1 MLAKEEIIKIL
12 KDKEVMLEGH
22 FLLTSGR
29 HSGQYMQCAKLFQ
42 YADVS
47 EVICKQLAE
56 QFVDIKIDMVAG
68 PAIGG
73 IIMAYEMGRQLGV
86 KNVFA
91 ERENGKMT
99 FRRGF
104 EISKGA
110 RVLVTE
116 DVVTTGGS
124 VKEVMELIRSLGGE
138 VVGVGSV
145 VDRSNGAVD
154 FGVPFQAALAME
166 VVSYDP
172 EGCPLCASGIPAVKP
187 GSRKM
192 KSTTPP
198 QAAGYVGY
206 KRQN

>member
-1 MLAKEEIIKIL
+1 MLSREEIITIF

-22 FLLTSGR
+22 FLLTSGK
-29 HSGQYMQCAKLFQ
+29 HSDKYMQCAKLFQ

-47 EVICKQLAE
+47 ERICKQLAD
-56 QFVDIKIDMVAG
+56 QFREEEIDLVAG

-104 EISKGA
+104 DIPEGA
-110 RVLVTE
+110 NVLVTE

-124 VKEVMELIRSLGGE
+124 VKEVVELIQKLGGK

-145 VDRSNGAVD
+145 VDRSNGKVN
-154 FGVPFQAALAME
+154 FGVPFRSVLSME
-166 VVSYDP
+166 VVSFEPD
-172 EGCPLCASGIPAVKP
+172 ECPLCKEGIPAIKP
-187 GSRKM
+187 GSRNTK
-192 KSTTPP
+192 
-198 QAAGYVGY
+198 
-206 KRQN
+206 

>member
-1 MLAKEEIIKIL
+1 MLSREEIIAVFKE
-12 KDKEVMLEGH
+12 KEVMLEGH

-29 HSGQYMQCAKLFQ
+29 HSDKYMQCAKLFQ

-47 EVICKQLAE
+47 EMICKQLAE
-56 QFVDIKIDMVAG
+56 QFSDIDIDLVAG

-73 IIMAYEMGRQLGV
+73 IIMAYEMGRQLNV

-104 EISKGA
+104 SIPEGA

-124 VKEVMELIRSLGGE
+124 VVEVMELIRSLGG
-138 VVGVGSV
+138 VVAGVGSV
-145 VDRSNGAVD
+145 VDRSNGGVD
-154 FGVPFQAALAME
+154 FGVPFRAVLPME
-166 VVSYDP
+166 VVSYAP
-172 EGCPLCASGIPAVKP
+172 EECPLCKSGIPAIKP
-187 GSRKM
+187 GSRNIAK
-192 KSTTPP
+192 
-198 QAAGYVGY
+198 
-206 KRQN
+206 